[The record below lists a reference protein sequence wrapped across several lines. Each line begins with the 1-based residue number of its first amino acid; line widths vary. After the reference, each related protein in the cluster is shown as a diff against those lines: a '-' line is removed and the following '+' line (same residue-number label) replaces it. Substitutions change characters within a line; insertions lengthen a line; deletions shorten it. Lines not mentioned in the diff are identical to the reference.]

1 MMKKITLLVV
11 LICLF
16 SATPVVAKFGQLYG
30 WVRWQNG
37 QPAQGVTMSIGG
49 YSIVTNQKGYYGF
62 SSIYPGLYV
71 ISISPPRRPTR
82 SFRVNITGSTQQD
95 FIINW

>member
-1 MMKKITLLVV
+1 MMKKVTLLAV

-16 SATPVVAKFGQLYG
+16 SAIPVVAEFSQLYG
-30 WVRWQNG
+30 RVRWQSG

-49 YSIVTNQKGYYGF
+49 YSIVTDQNGHYRF
-62 SSIYPGLYV
+62 SSIHPGLYV

-95 FIINW
+95 FTINW